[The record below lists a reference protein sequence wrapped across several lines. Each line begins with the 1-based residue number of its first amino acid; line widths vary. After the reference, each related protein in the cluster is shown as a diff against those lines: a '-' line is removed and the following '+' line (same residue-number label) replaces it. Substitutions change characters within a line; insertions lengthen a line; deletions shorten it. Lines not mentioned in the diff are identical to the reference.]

1 MPGRQPFLSLGL
13 SVALTLAG
21 AGLSSAGPLDLDADE
36 CMIQRAL
43 LGRAAADCPP
53 PPEPP
58 RPSEPPALAVPSPP
72 SRNTPPPVAAAP
84 APSPAKLPSPVAA
97 APPAPA
103 PPAPAAPA
111 PVTAPVTAERTA
123 DFLILFDFGSNRISR
138 ESEALLTRIAAVMNA
153 PSAAG
158 LRFHLIGHTD
168 GVGSAAANQ
177 ALSQRR
183 AEAVKTWLAQKG
195 GVAATRLEAS
205 GMGKSKLADPAHPAA
220 AANRRVEIVV
230 RPTGGSAR

>member
-1 MPGRQPFLSLGL
+1 MMIVGAAS
-13 SVALTLAG
+13 SVAA
-21 AGLSSAGPLDLDADE
+21 PLDLDADE

-43 LGRAAADCPP
+43 LGRAAADCPQP
-53 PPEPP
+53 PEAPKPPEPP
-58 RPSEPPALAVPSPP
+58 AFAVPNPLP
-72 SRNTPPPVAAAP
+72 KNTAPPVAAAP
-84 APSPAKLPSPVAA
+84 PPSPAKLAPPVAA
-97 APPAPA
+97 PPPTAST
-103 PPAPAAPA
+103 PAAAA
-111 PVTAPVTAERTA
+111 PAPVTAERTA

-138 ESEALLTRIAAVMNA
+138 ESEALLDRIAAVMNA

>member
-1 MPGRQPFLSLGL
+1 MPGRQSFLSWGL
-13 SVALTLAG
+13 SFALTLAG

-43 LGRAAADCPP
+43 LGHTAADCPP

-58 RPSEPPALAVPSPP
+58 KPPEPPAVAVPSPP
-72 SRNTPPPVAAAP
+72 SRNTPPSVAVAP
-84 APSPAKLPSPVAA
+84 AASPAKLPPPVAA
-97 APPAPA
+97 APPAP
-103 PPAPAAPA
+103 PVAPASG
-111 PVTAPVTAERTA
+111 PVTAERTA

-138 ESEALLTRIAAVMNA
+138 ESEALLDRIAAVMNA
-153 PSAAG
+153 PSATG

>member
-1 MPGRQPFLSLGL
+1 MPGRQPFLSWGL
-13 SVALTLAG
+13 SFALTLAG

-36 CMIQRAL
+36 CTIQRAL

-53 PPEPP
+53 PPEAPKPP
-58 RPSEPPALAVPSPP
+58 ETPAVAVPNPLP
-72 SRNTPPPVAAAP
+72 KNIAPPVAAAP
-84 APSPAKLPSPVAA
+84 PPSPAKLPSPVAA

-103 PPAPAAPA
+103 APA
-111 PVTAPVTAERTA
+111 PVTVERTA

-138 ESEALLTRIAAVMNA
+138 ESEALLDRIAAVMNA

-230 RPTGGSAR
+230 RPTGGSVR

>member
-1 MPGRQPFLSLGL
+1 MMIVGAAS
-13 SVALTLAG
+13 SVAA
-21 AGLSSAGPLDLDADE
+21 PLDLDADE

-58 RPSEPPALAVPSPP
+58 KPPEPPALAVPSPP
-72 SRNTPPPVAAAP
+72 SRNTPPPVAVAP
-84 APSPAKLPSPVAA
+84 AASPAKLPPPVAA

-103 PPAPAAPA
+103 PPASG
-111 PVTAPVTAERTA
+111 PVTAERTA

-138 ESEALLTRIAAVMNA
+138 ESEALLDRIAAVMNA
-153 PSAAG
+153 PAAAG

-168 GVGSAAANQ
+168 GVGSAAANL

-205 GMGKSKLADPAHPAA
+205 GMGKSKLADPTHPAA

>member
-1 MPGRQPFLSLGL
+1 MSGRRPFLRWGL
-13 SVALTLAG
+13 PVALMIVGAASSVAA
-21 AGLSSAGPLDLDADE
+21 PLDLDADE

-58 RPSEPPALAVPSPP
+58 KPPETPALAVPNPP
-72 SRNTPPPVAAAP
+72 PKNTAPPVAGAP

-97 APPAPA
+97 APPPSPSTAST
-103 PPAPAAPA
+103 PAAVATDKP
-111 PVTAPVTAERTA
+111 AERTA

>member
-1 MPGRQPFLSLGL
+1 MMIVGAAS
-13 SVALTLAG
+13 SVAA
-21 AGLSSAGPLDLDADE
+21 PLDLDADE

-53 PPEPP
+53 PPEAPKPP
-58 RPSEPPALAVPSPP
+58 EPPAVAVPNPLPKNTAPPVAGAPPP
-72 SRNTPPPVAAAP
+72 SPAKLPPPVAAA
-84 APSPAKLPSPVAA
+84 ASAPVAS
-97 APPAPA
+97 APA
-103 PPAPAAPA
+103 PPASG
-111 PVTAPVTAERTA
+111 PVTAERTA

-138 ESEALLTRIAAVMNA
+138 ESEALLDRIAAVMNA
-153 PSAAG
+153 SSAAG